1 MKNVFLAFLI
11 FSGLIFSG
19 GFNLNYTQKTTLNE
33 TLEKLY
39 DKDADIVNEL
49 LYNASSEGGWES
61 SEYKYLYED

>member
-1 MKNVFLAFLI
+1 MRNVFLVFLI
-11 FSGLIFSG
+11 LGGLIFSG

-61 SEYKYLYED
+61 SEYKYFI